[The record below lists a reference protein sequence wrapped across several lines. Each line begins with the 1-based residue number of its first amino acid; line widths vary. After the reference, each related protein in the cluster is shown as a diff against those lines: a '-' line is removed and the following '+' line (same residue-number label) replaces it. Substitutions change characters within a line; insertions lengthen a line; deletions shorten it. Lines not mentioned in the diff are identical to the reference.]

1 MIDAQ
6 EFLRNLAL
14 VLCVAAFAAVVFQR
28 LRMPVIFGY
37 LVAGMIVGPHMPIP
51 LVANETMIHSLS
63 ELGVTLLMY
72 SLGLDFSL
80 RRFLKIGATVGVASV
95 VAAAL
100 MFILG
105 YAVAGALGWTP
116 VEQAFTG
123 AMVSITS
130 TTVLAHTL
138 MGKEMPRRMRDMV
151 YGISIIDDIVG
162 FVFIAALS
170 AIAAGGGVSL
180 KVISTTGASLLSFLV
195 ILTVLGMLV
204 LPRLMRLI
212 VSLGSA
218 ETTLIAG
225 VGIAFLSALLAMYFG
240 FSVALGS
247 FTAGL
252 LVAESG
258 HGRRVEKLIEPVR
271 DMFVAIFFVS
281 VGMLIDPSVLIEHWG
296 AVVALTL
303 LILLGKTFS
312 ISVGVFLN
320 GFGLPMALRAGLSM
334 AHIGEFSFIIAGVGV
349 ATGAAR
355 GFLYPVVI
363 AASALTILVAPYMA
377 NIAPRVSQQ
386 LDRNLPRKLQTFISL
401 YGSWIEEMKTRRT
414 DSEGT
419 SEVRRLLRRLFVDI
433 LVIVVLIVAV
443 GVQMDSLTALL
454 RQWSEGAEGIGVFI
468 VITAVAI
475 TAIPFVIGT
484 VRISR
489 ALATIM
495 AFGAL
500 PAGPEAVDR
509 AMAPRTA
516 LIVTLQ
522 SAILIGVSLPVV
534 AVLQVFVPRLSALW
548 VLLVIATLLGIS
560 IWRASGTLHSHAL
573 AGAEAIVLALTQNNR
588 ASGSEELL
596 SQTMENVS
604 VLLPGLGHP
613 GAVRLESGNPT
624 IGRTLRE
631 LDIRGLTGATVL
643 AITRV
648 KEGARQ
654 AVIPTGKEKLEVDDV
669 VALAGTEESVQAARQ
684 ILLTGVAPVQEN
696 DEEEN
701 DES

>member
-14 VLCVAAFAAVVFQR
+14 VLCVAAFAAVIFQR

-80 RRFLKIGATVGVASV
+80 RRFLKLSATVGVASV

-105 YAVAGALGWTP
+105 YAVAGLLGWTP

-138 MGKEMPRRMRDMV
+138 MGKDIPRKMRDMV

-162 FVFIAALS
+162 FVFIAAMS

-195 ILTVLGMLV
+195 ILTVLGLLV
-204 LPRLMRLI
+204 LPRVMRLV
-212 VSLGSA
+212 VSLGTA
-218 ETTLIAG
+218 EITLIAG
-225 VGIAFLSALLAMYFG
+225 VGVAFLSALLAMYFG

-281 VGMLIDPSVLIEHWG
+281 VGMLIDPSVLIEHWD
-296 AVVALTL
+296 AVVALTV

-312 ISVGVFLN
+312 IAVGVFLN
-320 GFGLPMALRAGLSM
+320 GFGLPMALRAGMSM
-334 AHIGEFSFIIAGVGV
+334 AQIGEFSFIIAGVGV

-363 AASALTILVAPYMA
+363 AASALTILVAPYLV

-386 LDRNLPRKLQTFISL
+386 IDRSLPRKLQTFMSL

-414 DSEGT
+414 DSEGI

-433 LVIVVLIVAV
+433 LVIIVLIVAV
-443 GVQMDSLTALL
+443 GMQMDSLTALL

-509 AMAPRTA
+509 AMAPRAA

-534 AVLQVFVPRLSALW
+534 AVLQIFVPRLSALW